1 MSTGI
6 IVFIRNLLI
15 AFSGIAII
23 SRSVK
28 FLPEQESTF
37 IILIMIIINA
47 QNSLYEG
54 LFITHTMSLNE
65 KTSKYVL
72 KKQLPMLFFT
82 SILFSLITITYSNL
96 IIKNAI
102 NYTDS
107 FLLFFCY
114 IINLVSLGITNIFC
128 SNKKYSFFFLLD
140 IIFTII
146 TIITILLIPQKETIL
161 SALFFRVIGSA
172 VGGLYFYIT
181 YKINTD
187 FQSAKVDLYSINFFS
202 GTLLSF
208 IRDTLLPLVIGW
220 LAGTSTL
227 VSLRVFNICYSAPGL
242 IANAMN
248 KIMIRY
254 ARKIGGFQLI
264 KNKYLIFL
272 YLLSIC
278 YFIFWIFGG
287 SPLFHY
293 LFGSNTLIEINIFVI
308 SLSLFCLFWPLGQ
321 LAISSAIYYGLSKTF
336 LFLSILWT
344 LISFLSV
351 FILIYSDFS
360 LYMFY
365 FSLTQVVNIYIIFYV
380 NRKSH
385 EKNNFN

>member
-37 IILIMIIINA
+37 IILIMIMINA

-128 SNKKYSFFFLLD
+128 SNKKYSFFF
-140 IIFTII
+140 
-146 TIITILLIPQKETIL
+146 
-161 SALFFRVIGSA
+161 
-172 VGGLYFYIT
+172 Y
-181 YKINTD
+181 
-187 FQSAKVDLYSINFFS
+187 
-202 GTLLSF
+202 
-208 IRDTLLPLVIGW
+208 
-220 LAGTSTL
+220 
-227 VSLRVFNICYSAPGL
+227 
-242 IANAMN
+242 
-248 KIMIRY
+248 
-254 ARKIGGFQLI
+254 
-264 KNKYLIFL
+264 
-272 YLLSIC
+272 
-278 YFIFWIFGG
+278 
-287 SPLFHY
+287 
-293 LFGSNTLIEINIFVI
+293 
-308 SLSLFCLFWPLGQ
+308 
-321 LAISSAIYYGLSKTF
+321 
-336 LFLSILWT
+336 
-344 LISFLSV
+344 
-351 FILIYSDFS
+351 
-360 LYMFY
+360 
-365 FSLTQVVNIYIIFYV
+365 
-380 NRKSH
+380 
-385 EKNNFN
+385 